1 MGSKIDGPAFYF
13 VIAETHW
20 FCTAAAA
27 GFRRQLEI
35 GLLPAPFFRF
45 FQRSLRRRRRS
56 DAVRAAA
63 VHVQP
68 APVHVHVRVVCL
80 LADGGIGVR

>member
-13 VIAETHW
+13 VIAETHG

-45 FQRSLRRRRRS
+45 FQRSLRRRRKS
-56 DAVRAAA
+56 LYTFRAT
-63 VHVQP
+63 VCG
-68 APVHVHVRVVCL
+68 VVIIRIL
-80 LADGGIGVR
+80 HEILPMTGY